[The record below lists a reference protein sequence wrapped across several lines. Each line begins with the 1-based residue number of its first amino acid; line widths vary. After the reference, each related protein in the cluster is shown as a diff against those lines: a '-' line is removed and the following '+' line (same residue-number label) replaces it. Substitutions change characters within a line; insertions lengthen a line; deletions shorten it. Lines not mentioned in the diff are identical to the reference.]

1 MSTKPRIL
9 ILGASRGIG
18 EQLAHQYK
26 QEGWHVIA
34 TARKAEDVKALQGVV
49 DRAFAID
56 VADPASVSGLA
67 WQLDGET
74 LDMVLHVAGIIDRQ
88 PITEPVTREQFD
100 RIMHTNVL
108 GVLQVVPQVVPLL
121 TSGPR
126 VLAVVSSIMGSLQR
140 TTTPDA
146 VLYRVSKAAV
156 NMVVRSAQA
165 AYPDLTLVALHPGWV
180 RTNMGGAGAALAPE
194 ESARDLRQVLSGLS
208 AKHKGQYINHD
219 GSVIPW

>member
-1 MSTKPRIL
+1 MLFRS
-9 ILGASRGIG
+9 
-18 EQLAHQYK
+18 
-26 QEGWHVIA
+26 
-34 TARKAEDVKALQGVV
+34 
-49 DRAFAID
+49 
-56 VADPASVSGLA
+56 
-67 WQLDGET
+67 
-74 LDMVLHVAGIIDRQ
+74 
-88 PITEPVTREQFD
+88 ITEPVTREQFD

>member
-67 WQLDGET
+67 WQLEIGRA
-74 LDMVLHVAGIIDRQ
+74 HV
-88 PITEPVTREQFD
+88 
-100 RIMHTNVL
+100 
-108 GVLQVVPQVVPLL
+108 
-121 TSGPR
+121 
-126 VLAVVSSIMGSLQR
+126 
-140 TTTPDA
+140 
-146 VLYRVSKAAV
+146 
-156 NMVVRSAQA
+156 
-165 AYPDLTLVALHPGWV
+165 
-180 RTNMGGAGAALAPE
+180 
-194 ESARDLRQVLSGLS
+194 
-208 AKHKGQYINHD
+208 
-219 GSVIPW
+219 

>member
-1 MSTKPRIL
+1 MKRVL

-18 EQLAHQYK
+18 RELALQYK
-26 QEGWHVIA
+26 QAGWHVIA

-67 WQLDGET
+67 WQLDGEK

-108 GVLQVVPQVVPLL
+108 GVLQVIPQVVPLL

-208 AKHKGQYINHD
+208 AKHKGQYLNHD